1 MPKSS
6 LGHVIQDQRNQ
17 DLRPPEQDSKMAE
30 GEAPRG
36 QVEDC
41 VGLLLGV
48 HNVELG
54 PQEVGEL
61 ALLVHGGLLGD
72 LQQIPLGIR
81 CVSNHPRAAAGSGPK
96 G

>member
-1 MPKSS
+1 M
-6 LGHVIQDQRNQ
+6 GHVLQDQRNQ

-48 HNVELG
+48 HTVELE
-54 PQEVGEL
+54 PQEVGEPVP
-61 ALLVHGGLLGD
+61 LVHGGRLGD
-72 LQQIPLGIR
+72 L
-81 CVSNHPRAAAGSGPK
+81 
-96 G
+96 

>member
-1 MPKSS
+1 
-6 LGHVIQDQRNQ
+6 
-17 DLRPPEQDSKMAE
+17 MAE
-30 GEAPRG
+30 GEAPTG

-48 HNVELG
+48 HTVELG
-54 PQEVGEL
+54 PIGEPVP
-61 ALLVHGGLLGD
+61 LVHGGRLGN

-81 CVSNHPRAAAGSGPK
+81 CVSSHPRAAADPRPK